1 MAYLLNNIKLC
12 QKLSKIKDNDFSKF
26 RLETE
31 KILSNF
37 AKLRKVKRYRSVT
50 RKSSRSIG
58 YCKRK

>member
-37 AKLRKVKRYRSVT
+37 AKLRKVKRYSFAL
-50 RKSSRSIG
+50 S
-58 YCKRK
+58 KRGANLFS